1 MQSHSEIYLPQQTKR
16 ERERPYETEV
26 RTDFDGHKG
35 RESLTAVVACRAR
48 EQGRGL
54 NLLQQ
59 TNLVGCSPGPYFF
72 TPVQILR
79 ERNLDIKQD
88 LQ

>member
-1 MQSHSEIYLPQQTKR
+1 MQSHSEICLPQQTKR

-35 RESLTAVVACRAR
+35 REKEIQTAVVACRAR

-72 TPVQILR
+72 TPVQI
-79 ERNLDIKQD
+79 
-88 LQ
+88 